1 MSAPVRIER
10 PASAA
15 AAQALRAAA
24 ADVVFVAGGTALQ
37 LGWTDGAPAG
47 LTLVDVARLSAA
59 QGITLTPAGRPGL
72 RIGAAV
78 TLEALRLD
86 ERVVRL
92 APMLAQVCAEIGS
105 LPVRTWG
112 TLGGNAGWRYGDAL
126 AVLLVLQAR
135 VELADGSVRPLE
147 DWLAAEP
154 LPLAVAF
161 HLDGPAAPA
170 SPCWYEKIGQRE
182 AFAPSMLTLAQA
194 DGRVAAVAAGLPA
207 RRLRRTEACLAG
219 PSVDASV
226 WQAALQADL
235 DDDGVAGVRVPVGPA
250 DVRWRASAA
259 RRLLLGHSRS
269 SLDDPAPPAAPST

>member
-15 AAQALRAAA
+15 AAQALRGSA

-37 LGWTDGAPAG
+37 LGWTNGAPDG
-47 LTLVDVARLSAA
+47 LTLVEVARLPAA
-59 QGITLTPAGRPGL
+59 QGITRDPAGRPGL

-78 TLEALRLD
+78 TLEALRVD

-161 HLDGPAAPA
+161 HLDGPTQPP

-194 DGRVAAVAAGLPA
+194 GGRLAAVAAGLPA

-219 PSVDASV
+219 SPVDASG
-226 WQAALQADL
+226 WHAALQADL
-235 DDDGVAGVRVPVGPA
+235 DDDGVAGVHIPAGPA

-269 SLDDPAPPAAPST
+269 SGGDLAPAAAPSP